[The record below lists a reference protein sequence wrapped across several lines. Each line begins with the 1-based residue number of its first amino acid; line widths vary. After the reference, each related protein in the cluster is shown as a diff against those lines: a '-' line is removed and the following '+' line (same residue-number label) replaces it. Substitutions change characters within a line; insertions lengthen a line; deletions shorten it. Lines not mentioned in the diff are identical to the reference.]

1 VDVSLKAG
9 QNSRLRLRN
18 GRRCNRYRNTF
29 NGKKCLSTFNQFCE
43 NGGLNGAL
51 VAQTVARLLKKH
63 PQTNLSFSDNR
74 LTKRNCTVEL
84 SEIYQK
90 GKENLSQ
97 RDGKCPIIVDGG
109 FRRGSDVAKGLAF
122 GANLVGLG
130 RPILYGLAADGK
142 NGVRDL
148 ILQITAELKRIMSIL
163 GAARAG
169 EMDRGMLILGNA

>member
-1 VDVSLKAG
+1 
-9 QNSRLRLRN
+9 
-18 GRRCNRYRNTF
+18 
-29 NGKKCLSTFNQFCE
+29 
-43 NGGLNGAL
+43 
-51 VAQTVARLLKKH
+51 
-63 PQTNLSFSDNR
+63 
-74 LTKRNCTVEL
+74 VEL